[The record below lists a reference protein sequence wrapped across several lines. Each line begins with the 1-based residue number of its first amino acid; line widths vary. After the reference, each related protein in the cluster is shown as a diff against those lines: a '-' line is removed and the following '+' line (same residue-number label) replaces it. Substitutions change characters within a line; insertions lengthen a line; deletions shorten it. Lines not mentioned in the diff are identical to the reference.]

1 MFSSPFK
8 TSFATSVMLA
18 VFSAPASW
26 FGFAFSQILSKS
38 SWDILFSPSPTMAVW
53 TSDLNWFWASV
64 TEIALFISDNKLVS
78 SLSEALYSAIKASFL
93 SACSWSSLI
102 FSCSL
107 STSPSKPFMV
117 SSVNCSPETF
127 DASTSLY
134 SSCIKPFNFS
144 LSIFPSLSIYIYL
157 WAAVPAFIT
166 PSSWR
171 ELLTFW
177 EILLYLFTVWI
188 GMPNKILQVRSS
200 TISDVILLLP
210 DK

>member
-1 MFSSPFK
+1 
-8 TSFATSVMLA
+8 MLA
-18 VFSAPASW
+18 VFSAPVSL

-38 SWDILFSPSPTMAVW
+38 SCEILFSPSPTTAFW

-64 TEIALFISDNKLVS
+64 TEIALFILFNKLVS
-78 SLSEALYSAIKASFL
+78 SLSEVLYSAIKASFL
-93 SACSWSSLI
+93 SACALSSSI

-107 STSPSKPFMV
+107 STSPSKPFIV
-117 SSVNCSPETF
+117 SWVNCSPETF
-127 DASTSLY
+127 DALTSLY
-134 SSCIKPFNFS
+134 SSCIKPFNLS
-144 LSIFPSLSIYIYL
+144 ISIFPSLSIYIYL
-157 WAAVPAFIT
+157 WAAMPAFIT
-166 PSSWR
+166 PSNWR

-177 EILLYLFTVWI
+177 EILEYLFTTWI